1 MLEIKSL
8 ATAQGTLVGM
18 NACPCER
25 RTAMLGH
32 LGVNVRDLAQ
42 AKAYYDVLMP
52 LLGFEPY
59 LAAADQFAYRP
70 AGGKPGTFLFFYPAL
85 EQGDYSRHRPGLQHL
100 AFIVKSRQSVHEVH
114 DWARRRRS
122 EVLHAPQEFP
132 QYHPG
137 YYATFW
143 LDDSG
148 LM

>member
-1 MLEIKSL
+1 MTTNPWPRMRSYNAPCGTHMTIRQVKYLNNVLEPDRRAVKRGPRPLLEIKSL
-8 ATAQGTLVGM
+8 ATAPGPLVDL

-70 AGGKPGTFLFFYPAL
+70 AGGKPGTYLFFYPAL
-85 EQGDYSRHRPGLQHL
+85 AVGDYSRHRPGL
-100 AFIVKSRQSVHEVH
+100 
-114 DWARRRRS
+114 
-122 EVLHAPQEFP
+122 
-132 QYHPG
+132 
-137 YYATFW
+137 
-143 LDDSG
+143 
-148 LM
+148 